1 MQVDPEYLK
10 PYNITFPILLWG
22 IPVTAE
28 PKLEDVYAEVKRMRI
43 ELKSLEKS
51 LNNLSDMLIPE
62 EKVTPKEIKELKT
75 LKKEALK
82 GECIPFEEVLKKH
95 RAKSNA

>member
-1 MQVDPEYLK
+1 
-10 PYNITFPILLWG
+10 
-22 IPVTAE
+22 VTAE

-75 LKKEALK
+75 LKKEAHN

-95 RAKSNA
+95 RAKSNS

>member
-1 MQVDPEYLK
+1 
-10 PYNITFPILLWG
+10 
-22 IPVTAE
+22 VTAE

-75 LKKEALK
+75 LKKEALN